1 MKRLPRSPAIIRTCL
16 LTWATA
22 AVFVTTS
29 SLAADTRNDAFP
41 TRPIRFI
48 VPIAAAGGVDTI
60 ARSIGQNLSGRIA
73 QPVVIENRP
82 GGGGTIGA
90 ELTAQAAPD
99 GHTVLVTSSS
109 FITYSLLYP
118 TRYDPVRDF
127 SPVTQLVQ
135 HPYVMVIPAIVPAS
149 SVGEFVAWAKGYKPG
164 VSYASSGIGSLIHLT
179 GELFNRATGLRMV
192 HVPYKGIAL
201 AFPDMFAGQVHV
213 TFNSILT
220 SLPHITAGRLKALG
234 VTSLQ
239 RTPRLPDVP
248 TLDESGLK
256 RFEVTQWYGVF
267 APAKTP
273 VARVSL
279 LQREIAA
286 ILKQPDMTE
295 RIAVE
300 GSLAV
305 GNSAPEFARLIAA
318 ETASWRTLIKETGI
332 RGD

>member
-1 MKRLPRSPAIIRTCL
+1 MAAITC
-16 LTWATA
+16 A
-22 AVFVTTS
+22 ALQSNAAETTRVDS
-29 SLAADTRNDAFP
+29 FP
-41 TRPIRFI
+41 TRPVRFI
-48 VPIAAAGGVDTI
+48 VPIAPAGGVDTI
-60 ARSIGQNLSGRIA
+60 ARTVGQNLSGRVG

-99 GHTVLVTSSS
+99 GHTVLVTSST
-109 FITYSLLYP
+109 FIIYSLLYP

-127 SPVTQLVQ
+127 APVTQLVQ
-135 HPYVMVIPAIVPAS
+135 HPYVMVIPASVPAA
-149 SVGEFVAWAKGYKPG
+149 SVSEFVAWAKGHKPG
-164 VSYASSGIGSLIHLT
+164 VSYASSGVGSLIHLT
-179 GELFNRATGLRMV
+179 GELFNKSTGLSML

-220 SLPHITAGRLKALG
+220 SLPHISAGRLKALG

-248 TLDESGLK
+248 TLDESGLT
-256 RFEVTQWYGVF
+256 RFEVTQWYGMF

-273 VARVSL
+273 AARVSF
-279 LQREIAA
+279 LQKEVAS
-286 ILKQPDMTE
+286 ILKEPEMTE
-295 RIAVE
+295 RIKVE

-305 GNSAPEFARLIAA
+305 GNSAPEFTRLIAA
-318 ETASWRTLIKETGI
+318 ETSKWRALVKDAGI
-332 RGD
+332 RGE